1 MMRSITVLGVL
12 VGGALLIGTG
22 SAAAQGSGPFETAYA
37 HINVGG
43 QSGSHDLTQQGSF
56 PQYDEAALF
65 TSTTSVG
72 GSPIFDIG
80 GGYRVWGERLYAGIS
95 ITHAADKSNAN
106 VTGSI
111 PHPKFF
117 DQFRA
122 VTGQAM
128 GLEHSDTGFHL
139 QAVYRVPVTTKFD
152 VAISVGPSIFNVS
165 QEVVQGLT
173 IAEQGDPTT
182 GVVLTGVTKEK
193 VKDTTVGF
201 NIGVDGT
208 YLFTERLG
216 AGAFL
221 RWAGASAEIE
231 GSAGTV
237 KLDVGGVQI
246 GAGLRLRF

>member
-12 VGGALLIGTG
+12 VGSALLVGPG
-22 SAAAQGSGPFETAYA
+22 SAAAQGSAPFETAYA
-37 HINVGG
+37 HINFGG

-56 PQYDEAALF
+56 DQYAETALF

-80 GGYRVWGERLYAGIS
+80 GGYRVWDKVYAGIS
-95 ITHAADKSNAN
+95 ITHAADKSDAN

-122 VTGQAM
+122 VTGQAT
-128 GLEHSDTGFHL
+128 GLEHSDTGIHL
-139 QAVYRVPVTTKFD
+139 QVVYRQPVTTKFD
-152 VAISVGPSIFNVS
+152 VAISLGPSIFTVS
-165 QEVVQGLT
+165 QELVQGIT
-173 IAEQGDPTT
+173 VAEQGDPTT
-182 GVVLTGVTKEK
+182 GVVMTGVSKEK
-193 VKDTTVGF
+193 VNDTTVGF

-221 RWAGASAEIE
+221 RWAGASAELE

-246 GAGLRLRF
+246 GAGLRVRF